1 MYQVLVCDDDKAI
14 VDAARIYLESEG
26 YAVLT
31 AYNGKEAVA
40 VAQKETLHCIIL
52 DIMMPVMD
60 GIAATVEI
68 RKSSNVPIIFL
79 SAKSEDTDKITGL
92 SLGADDYVTKPFSPP
107 VLIARI
113 KAQLRRSRQYNGS
126 SEKQGIYE
134 FSGLRVNT
142 QTHECFL
149 YDSPVA
155 LTPTE
160 FGILKLLCERAGKVI
175 ATEEI
180 FETVWG
186 ERYLESNNTVMVH
199 IRRIR
204 EKLHEPAKNPRFVKT
219 VWGVGYKLETGEN
232 EPKGTAQNAPSD
244 PAQ

>member
-60 GIAATVEI
+60 GIQATVEI

-92 SLGADDYVTKPFSPP
+92 SLGADEARVKSQIRRYVAF
-107 VLIARI
+107 
-113 KAQLRRSRQYNGS
+113 GS
-126 SEKQGIYE
+126 LVEKQGVLTTGGLSIDTEAHQVTVDGEEVHLTATEYKIVEYLMRNMGRTLSSTQIYE
-134 FSGLRVNT
+134 NVWNENAFAS
-142 QTHECFL
+142 
-149 YDSPVA
+149 D
-155 LTPTE
+155 
-160 FGILKLLCERAGKVI
+160 K
-175 ATEEI
+175 
-180 FETVWG
+180 TV
-186 ERYLESNNTVMVH
+186 TVH

-204 EKLHEPAKNPRFVKT
+204 EKIEIDSRNPKYLKV
-219 VWGVGYKLETGEN
+219 VWGIGYKIE
-232 EPKGTAQNAPSD
+232 KI
-244 PAQ
+244 